1 MSESQ
6 YSWRAAAVV
15 GSLLLLGL
23 AGWPILPDYYEPEV
37 RSYLPSLLCIPA
49 SVGFG
54 IACFRSPAHGDR
66 LFGWVGCLLGG
77 GLLVAFACR
86 ALYYLGVLP
95 PLV

>member
-6 YSWRAAAVV
+6 YSWRAAGVV

-37 RSYLPSLLCIPA
+37 RSYLLCIPA

-54 IACFRSPAHGDR
+54 LACFRSPAQGDR

-86 ALYYLGVLP
+86 TLYHLGVLP
-95 PLV
+95 LLM